1 VEEEDREQ
9 RTRNVTESFKHKNNL
24 KYTHIL
30 EITLLTVQGDD
41 MGRTPGSGEQ
51 LAGGGSN

>member
-1 VEEEDREQ
+1 MEEEDREQ